1 MASSSFNSA
10 KCMKTLENSHARVR
24 EKVPD
29 VSVDENSENK
39 VDRISSLPDSVI
51 CHILSFLPTKDAAA
65 TSMLSTKWKHIFPLT
80 PNLKLEF
87 DDSGMRKDLFASFV
101 DRVLHVD
108 LRDATH
114 VHAIKIWCR
123 GEYKDRLKSWISA
136 AVRLNVQSLDF
147 KFLIQSP
154 KWFANEISKCT
165 RLTTLKLTNSP
176 ICVLESLSLPTLKVL
191 NLEWVGLFNETT
203 ISNLLSGCPVL
214 EELIMVDCRVYA
226 QTLSV
231 CVPTLKRFTLQ
242 NCMHQDADNGF
253 EEIKDFEVVIDT
265 PGLEELY
272 YYDYHVAARYTV
284 CELMLLQK
292 ARIDLKPDQDQG
304 GEEDSISYNVNVA
317 ELVMTCLMARCLFLS
332 ARTLQAIYCSGRLL
346 TLFPNLVHLELDLG
360 VVCPRIWNLVIH
372 ILHCAPNVFT
382 LGIEMGLSKYKECK
396 KCDLALVDWVPDCIA
411 LCLRKISI
419 SAFTG
424 TRQEFLL
431 LEYFL
436 KHAKYLGPMVISID
450 SELKRE
456 DQVSIEESLLKL
468 PHSSKI
474 CQVVVKTSVG
484 GNGAK

>member
-10 KCMKTLENSHARVR
+10 KCMKTVKNSHARVR
-24 EKVPD
+24 DKVPD

-39 VDRISSLPDSVI
+39 VDRISSLPDSMI

-87 DDSGMRKDLFASFV
+87 DDSRMRKDLFASFV
-101 DRVLHVD
+101 DKVLHVD
-108 LRDATH
+108 LRDTTH
-114 VHAIKIWCR
+114 VHAIKLWCR

-147 KFLIQSP
+147 NFLIQSP
-154 KWFANEISKCT
+154 RWFAKEISKCT

-176 ICVLESLSLPTLKVL
+176 ICVLESLSLPTLKLL
-191 NLEWVGLFNETT
+191 NLELVGLFNGTT

-214 EELIMVDCRVYA
+214 EELIMVDCR
-226 QTLSV
+226 
-231 CVPTLKRFTLQ
+231 
-242 NCMHQDADNGF
+242 DADNGF

-304 GEEDSISYNVNVA
+304 GEEDGISYNVNVA
-317 ELVMTCLMARCLFLS
+317 ELVMTCLMARCLSLS
-332 ARTLQAIYCSGRLL
+332 ARTLQAVYCSGRLL
-346 TLFPNLVHLELDLG
+346 TLFPNLVHLDLDLG

-372 ILHCAPNVFT
+372 ILHCAPNLVI
-382 LGIEMGLSKYKECK
+382 LGIEMGLRKYKECK
-396 KCDLALVDWVPDCIA
+396 KCELLLVDWVPDCVA

-419 SAFTG
+419 LAFTG
-424 TRQEFLL
+424 TIQEFLL

-436 KHAKYLGPMVISID
+436 KHAKYLGQMVINID

-484 GNGAK
+484 ENGAK